1 MVVPAV
7 VVIPFADVEVDSF
20 SVADLGLEVDCVGW
34 RVRSRPIAARSLSL
48 EELAVGA
55 LGRTEAAD
63 ADRA

>member
-1 MVVPAV
+1 MVVPV

-20 SVADLGLEVDCVGW
+20 SVADLGLEVDWVGW
-34 RVRSRPIAARSLSL
+34 RVRSGLIAAKSLSL